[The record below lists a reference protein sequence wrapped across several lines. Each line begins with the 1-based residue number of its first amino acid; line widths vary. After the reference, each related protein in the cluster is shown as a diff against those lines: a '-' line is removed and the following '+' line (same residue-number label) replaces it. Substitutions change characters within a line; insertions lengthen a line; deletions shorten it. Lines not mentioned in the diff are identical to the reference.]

1 MKADLIIS
9 NISTVYTPYI
19 VPPIRGKN
27 MSKLYT
33 LDRAFIAI
41 QGDRI
46 LAVSTGSFDQHVAEH
61 TVIHDAKGAIA
72 IPGLIDSHT
81 HLVHAGSRE
90 NEYEKMR
97 SGVPYMD
104 ILKAGGGI
112 LNTVEK
118 TRQATFGE
126 LYRKAYQS
134 LDEMMLH
141 GVTVVEAKS
150 GYGLELET
158 EVKQMSVARELE
170 NDHPVH
176 VLSTYMGAHAV
187 PKEYTHFKD
196 DYVDEVI
203 ANLKYVKKHRLATAV
218 DVFCEEGV
226 FSVEDT
232 KHILM
237 SAHAMGFKVKLHA
250 DEIKSI
256 GGTTLGID
264 LGASSVDHLM
274 NITDADIH
282 RLSKSNVAAN
292 LLPGTSFYL
301 KKKFAPGRK
310 IIDAGCIVS
319 IAGDYNP
326 GSCPTENFQMIM
338 QLASLHYD
346 MKPEEILNA
355 TTLNPA
361 YHLGIHESYGSL
373 EPGKY
378 ANVVLLNAPNLSYM
392 LYHYGINHTK
402 DVFIHGKHVVSNRQ
416 IVRKS

>member
-1 MKADLIIS
+1 VKADLIIF

-27 MSKLYT
+27 MSRLYS

-41 QGDRI
+41 KKDRI
-46 LAVSTGSFDQHVAEH
+46 LAVSTGSFEQHVAEY
-61 TVIHDAKGAIA
+61 TVLHDAKGAIA
-72 IPGLIDSHT
+72 IPGLIDSHS

-90 NEYEKMR
+90 AEYEKLR
-97 SGVPYMD
+97 AGVPYLE

-118 TRQATFGE
+118 TRVATFGE

-150 GYGLELET
+150 GYGLNLET
-158 EVKQMSVARELE
+158 EVKQLSVAKELDK
-170 NDHPVH
+170 DHPIH
-176 VLSTYMGAHAV
+176 VISTYMGAHAV
-187 PKEYTHFKD
+187 PIEYTHYKD

-203 ANLKYVKKHRLATAV
+203 EDLKFIKKNKLAEAV

-226 FSVEDT
+226 FTVQDT

-237 SAHAMGFKVKLHA
+237 TAHAMGFKVKLHA

-256 GGTTLGID
+256 GGTALGIE
-264 LGASSVDHLM
+264 LGASSIDHLM
-274 NITDADIH
+274 NITDADIM
-282 RLSKSNVAAN
+282 RLAKTDVTAN

-301 KKKFAPGRK
+301 KKKYAPARK
-310 IIDAGCIVS
+310 LIDAGCIVS
-319 IAGDYNP
+319 ISGDYNP
-326 GSCPTENFQMIM
+326 GSCPTENFQFIM
-338 QLASLHYD
+338 QLASQHYE

-355 TTLNPA
+355 TTLNAA

-378 ANVVLLNAPNLSYM
+378 ANIVLLNVPNLSYM
-392 LYHYGINHTK
+392 LYHFGINHTK
-402 DVFIHGKHVVSNRQ
+402 DVFIDGKMVVLNRQ
-416 IVRKS
+416 IVRKT

>member
-1 MKADLIIS
+1 MKADLIIH
-9 NISTVYTPYI
+9 NINTVYTPYI

-27 MSKLYT
+27 MSKLYS
-33 LDRAFIAI
+33 LDHAFIAI

-46 LAVSTGSFDQHVAEH
+46 LAVSTGSYEQHVAKT
-61 TVIHDAKGAIA
+61 TVLHDAKGAIA

-90 NEYEKMR
+90 NEYNKIK
-97 SGVPYMD
+97 SGVPYLD

-112 LNTVEK
+112 LTTVEA
-118 TRQATFGE
+118 TRHATFTA
-126 LYRKAYQS
+126 LYTKAYHS

-150 GYGLELET
+150 GYGLNLET
-158 EVKQMSVARELE
+158 ETKQMSVAKELDK
-170 NDHPVH
+170 DHPIKVI
-176 VLSTYMGAHAV
+176 STYMGAHAI

-203 ANLKYVKKHRLATAV
+203 EDLKVIKKKRLAEAA

-226 FSVEDT
+226 FTAEDA

-256 GGTTLGID
+256 GGTSVGIE

-274 NITDADIH
+274 NITDSDIMK
-282 RLSKSNVAAN
+282 LAKTDVAAN

-301 KKKFAPGRK
+301 KKKYAPARK

-319 IAGDYNP
+319 ISSDYNP
-326 GSCPTENFQMIM
+326 GSCPTENFQLIM
-338 QLASLHYD
+338 QLASQNYE

-355 TTLNPA
+355 TTLNAA

-373 EPGKY
+373 EPGKI
-378 ANVVLLNAPNLSYM
+378 ANIVLLNVPNLSYM

-402 DVFIHGKHVVSNRQ
+402 DVFIHGKPVVVNRQ
-416 IVRKS
+416 IVRKK

>member
-1 MKADLIIS
+1 MKADLIIY
-9 NISTVYTPYI
+9 NINTVYTPYI

-27 MSKLYT
+27 MSRLYS
-33 LDRAFIAI
+33 LDRAFIAV

-46 LAVSTGSFDQHVAEH
+46 LAVSTGSFDQHVSEY
-61 TVIHDAKGAIA
+61 TVLHDAKGAIA

-90 NEYEKMR
+90 MEYDKMKA
-97 SGVPYMD
+97 GVPYLD
-104 ILKAGGGI
+104 ILKSGGGI

-118 TRQATFGE
+118 TRQASFGE

-134 LDEMMLH
+134 LDEMMLY

-150 GYGLELET
+150 GYGLNLET
-158 EVKQMSVARELE
+158 EVKQLSVARELSK
-170 NDHPVH
+170 DHPIH
-176 VLSTYMGAHAV
+176 ILSTYMGAHAI
-187 PKEYTHFKD
+187 PIEYTHYKD

-203 ANLKYVKKHRLATAV
+203 EDLKFIKKNGLAEAV

-237 SAHAMGFKVKLHA
+237 SAHAMGFKIKLHS
-250 DEIKSI
+250 DEMKSI
-256 GGTTLGID
+256 GGTSLGID
-264 LGASSVDHLM
+264 LEATSIDHLM
-274 NITDADIH
+274 SITDSDIAK
-282 RLSKSNVAAN
+282 LAKSNVAAN

-301 KKKFAPGRK
+301 KKKYAPARK
-310 IIDAGCIVS
+310 ILDAGCIVS
-319 IAGDYNP
+319 ISGDYNP
-326 GSCPTENFQMIM
+326 GSCPTENFQFIM
-338 QLASLHYD
+338 QLAYQHYD

-361 YHLGIHESYGSL
+361 YHLGIHETHGSL
-373 EPGKY
+373 EPGKH
-378 ANVVLLNAPNLSYM
+378 ANIVLLNVPNLSYM

-402 DVFIHGKHVVSNRQ
+402 DVFIDGKLVVLNRQ
-416 IVRKS
+416 IVRKI